1 MGMCVRTM
9 SCLAARLR
17 RLGDGRGT
25 PRRRQRS
32 PCGLEDTDA
41 PAAPVRSRGR
51 QPSISRT
58 TALFRCPVAQRG
70 LSRPRG
76 RLADTGVIGG
86 GSDAHPVA
94 LGARAALVTVKR
106 TTAVHRHWP
115 LHDAAL
121 LPGRATGGTS
131 RPQGRPA
138 NTGIIGGGGG
148 VQQARPHQR
157 PTRAAPL
164 GASFTSPCG
173 EFLSV
178 QPFFNGVG
186 WRGHLGAMVSF
197 ACLFSSFSKPNLT
210 QLLSGP

>member
-1 MGMCVRTM
+1 MG
-9 SCLAARLR
+9 LANAWAPVHPAA
-17 RLGDGRGT
+17 LGSR
-25 PRRRQRS
+25 
-32 PCGLEDTDA
+32 
-41 PAAPVRSRGR
+41 AAPVTVQRMTAVH
-51 QPSISRT
+51 QPPHDA
-58 TALFRCPVAQRG
+58 ALLPRRATGGTP
-70 LSRPRG
+70 RPRG
-76 RLADTGVIGG
+76 RPADAGVIGG

-164 GASFTSPCG
+164 GASLTSPCG

-178 QPFFNGVG
+178 RPFFNGVG